1 MELSSADYPQL
12 TVYATVRKDQ
22 EIKVGDK
29 VGEVSLKKD
38 IRNFGKKYD
47 SWLTK
52 AMEGQGQ
59 KKNMQEK
66 KWRHT
71 PSRVIVSIY
80 LFLLFS
86 TAYTASLQGCADK
99 RTILTN
105 TFKIRRVW
113 ANFCETAA
121 GSGCCFHTKASA
133 LHVFVSFGA
142 GSKAGAEQSRS
153 CGADEERLWPN

>member
-1 MELSSADYPQL
+1 MKRCLTFETFAPCYRYSTRSNIQTFKHSNIQTGETKVELSSADYPQL

-59 KKNMQEK
+59 KKNMKEK
-66 KWRHT
+66 KWRHK

-80 LFLLFS
+80 LFCFFPL
-86 TAYTASLQGCADK
+86 
-99 RTILTN
+99 RTQRPCRDVLT
-105 TFKIRRVW
+105 
-113 ANFCETAA
+113 
-121 GSGCCFHTKASA
+121 SA
-133 LHVFVSFGA
+133 QF
-142 GSKAGAEQSRS
+142 
-153 CGADEERLWPN
+153 

>member
-1 MELSSADYPQL
+1 MKRCLTFETFAPCYRYSTRSNIQTFKHSNIQTFKHSNIQTGETKVELSSADYPQL

-59 KKNMQEK
+59 KKTMKEK
-66 KWRHT
+66 KWRHK
-71 PSRVIVSIY
+71 PSRLSIY
-80 LFLLFS
+80 LF
-86 TAYTASLQGCADK
+86 
-99 RTILTN
+99 
-105 TFKIRRVW
+105 
-113 ANFCETAA
+113 
-121 GSGCCFHTKASA
+121 CFFHCVHSVLA
-133 LHVFVSFGA
+133 
-142 GSKAGAEQSRS
+142 RM
-153 CGADEERLWPN
+153 C